1 MRVVTASCTNSSI
14 PRPFSR
20 IEGSSRGWASCRWPD
35 IGLAETGRLDQFRHD
50 LSAALIVPPNRN
62 PERNDCAVTTLTRG
76 ANIGIDTA
84 ATTLAVTGTA
94 PGSVDLFVFQLGD
107 NRKVRSDDDLVFF
120 NNPRSPEGAVM
131 LVSSGQVR
139 VDLHAVPAA
148 VARIVVAVAVDGSVP
163 GPLSSVPSLAVTAS
177 QATGAVVTAPAVG
190 LTTERSAVLLEVY
203 RYNGRWKVRNVSA
216 GWEGGLAALVT
227 EHGVTVDDAP
237 AVPAPAAAPPTQ
249 VNLAKGKINLDKGQR
264 VSMAKTAAIT
274 ATVSWN
280 SETDYDV
287 YALVLFRDGHVETA
301 AQFGTAD
308 NPYFTPVVAAGAVRH
323 CGDIGRD
330 AGRRGRAVE
339 KVEIRLNDDIVC
351 VVPVAYSAQSNGT
364 GSFHRYKVS
373 LAVDNGAGDVVTV
386 DARHAQ
392 RHDNIYTC
400 VPAIVWNR
408 AHGVEI
414 DAVELYSRPNSEYRP
429 LLDHRGQLTMD
440 AGPLNLYK

>member
-1 MRVVTASCTNSSI
+1 M
-14 PRPFSR
+14 
-20 IEGSSRGWASCRWPD
+20 
-35 IGLAETGRLDQFRHD
+35 
-50 LSAALIVPPNRN
+50 
-62 PERNDCAVTTLTRG
+62 TTLTRG

-280 SETDYDV
+280 SE
-287 YALVLFRDGHVETA
+287 
-301 AQFGTAD
+301 
-308 NPYFTPVVAAGAVRH
+308 
-323 CGDIGRD
+323 
-330 AGRRGRAVE
+330 
-339 KVEIRLNDDIVC
+339 
-351 VVPVAYSAQSNGT
+351 
-364 GSFHRYKVS
+364 
-373 LAVDNGAGDVVTV
+373 
-386 DARHAQ
+386 
-392 RHDNIYTC
+392 
-400 VPAIVWNR
+400 
-408 AHGVEI
+408 
-414 DAVELYSRPNSEYRP
+414 
-429 LLDHRGQLTMD
+429 
-440 AGPLNLYK
+440 